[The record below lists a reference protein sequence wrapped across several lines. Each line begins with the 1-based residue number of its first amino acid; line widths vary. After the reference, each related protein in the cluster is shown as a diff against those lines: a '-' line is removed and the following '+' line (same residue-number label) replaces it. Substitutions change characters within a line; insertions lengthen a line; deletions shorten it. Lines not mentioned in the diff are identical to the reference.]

1 MKQSAV
7 ILLLVLLLLQSGG
20 YYIIFCADILE
31 AKHEAIEI
39 VENADRNKEQVTTL
53 TFPYRDGTVLAA
65 DLTFNDEDEFTYHGR
80 MYDVISSEKANGQI
94 TFKCYTDNKETT
106 LTQNLR
112 EKIDS
117 EKDGPAQKQKGSLL
131 KMLPQYTAVSTERF
145 CFSTCTS
152 LIYSIIYHCSHQSFV
167 YKTIVSPPPEFMLA

>member
-7 ILLLVLLLLQSGG
+7 ILLLALLLLQSGG

-31 AKHEAIEI
+31 AKHEATDI
-39 VENADRNKEQVTTL
+39 VENADRNKELVTTL
-53 TFPYRDGTVLAA
+53 TFPFRDGTVLAA
-65 DLTFNDEDEFTYHGR
+65 DLTFNDEDEFTYQGK

-94 TFKCYTDNKETT
+94 TFKCYTDNKEAS

-117 EKDGPAQKQKGSLL
+117 EKDGPAQKQKGSLI
-131 KMLPQYTAVSTERF
+131 KKLPQYISATEERL

-152 LIYSIIYHCSHQSFV
+152 RIYSIAYQNGHQSFV
-167 YKTIVSPPPEFMLA
+167 YRTIVSPPPELI

>member
-80 MYDVISSEKANGQI
+80 MYDVISSEKTNGQI
-94 TFKCYTDNKETT
+94 TFKCYTDSKETS
-106 LTQNLR
+106 LTQNLK
-112 EKIDS
+112 EKIES
-117 EKDGPAQKQKGSLL
+117 EKDSPAQKQKGSLI
-131 KMLPQYTAVSTERF
+131 KMLPQYIAVAVDGM
-145 CFSTCTS
+145 CFTTYTTRIHSGS
-152 LIYSIIYHCSHQSFV
+152 YQNGSQSFV
-167 YKTIVSPPPEFMLA
+167 YRTIVSPPPELI